1 MHVEPISKPVYI
13 DFPKMAVLNNSP
25 LPSIE
30 NALQVDM
37 FGHTIQRPSLIEL
50 NGQTQCFG
58 EATIPCFDLDSIS
71 RAQSLERKVLIQYFG
86 DAWKEYGFFAVKAE
100 SLTPFITKVYEDM
113 AAYFHLPEEVKRK
126 DDHKN
131 FGQTGFSWE
140 GRETAAGNKV
150 PDMKET
156 FFINQEM
163 YKDASKWPA
172 FPETFQ
178 ATMSAYHEELSKYVG
193 QALSFLFEYLGEFPC
208 DVEETLKTEKN
219 LMRLAYYR
227 PVKET
232 DNPQAKRSA
241 PHTDVNAITAL
252 PTATAPGLEMFKN
265 GKWIPVIAKE
275 GYVIINTGEQL
286 EHLTGG
292 LFPAI
297 THQVNN
303 VDSHKER
310 LASIFFG
317 AFAPSFSLK
326 PLNSCVKIMTENM
339 SAEEKETFLKKY
351 PDVTAE
357 DYLSSR
363 LIEMGT
369 IAEPG
374 EDWVKDLRKIGLLR
388 QAPESLK
395 NKFPTLF

>member
-1 MHVEPISKPVYI
+1 MNIDPISRPVHLDI
-13 DFPKMAVLNNSP
+13 PHPTAPVHSP
-25 LPSIE
+25 IPSWLE
-30 NALQVDM
+30 TAQQVDM
-37 FGHTIQRPSLIEL
+37 FGHPIRYTSVQ
-50 NGQTQCFG
+50 NAVTKQNFG
-58 EATIPCFDLDSIS
+58 EATIPCFDLEQINRTSG
-71 RAQSLERKVLIQYFG
+71 LERKLHIQLFG

-100 SLTPFITKVYEDM
+100 SLNPLIKGVYEDM
-113 AAYFHLPEEVKRK
+113 AAYFHLPEEIKRK
-126 DDHKN
+126 DDHHN
-131 FGQTGFSWE
+131 YGQTGFSWE

-156 FFINQEM
+156 YFINQEM
-163 YKDASKWPA
+163 YNDSSKWPA

-178 ATMSAYHEELSKYVG
+178 STMSAYHHELSKYVG

-208 DVEETLKTEKN
+208 NVEETLKTEKN

-232 DNPQAKRSA
+232 DNPLAKRSA

-265 GKWIPVIAKE
+265 DKWIPVIAKE

-286 EHLTGG
+286 EKITCG
-292 LFPAI
+292 LFRAV

-317 AFAPSFSLK
+317 AFSPDFSLK
-326 PLNSCVKIMTENM
+326 PLESCMKLATENM
-339 SAEEKETFLKKY
+339 DLEEKANFLKNY
-351 PDVTAE
+351 PDVTAAE
-357 DYLSSR
+357 FLDSR
-363 LIEMGT
+363 LIEVGT
-369 IAEPG
+369 IAEPD
-374 EDWVKDLRKIGLLR
+374 EKWVRRLREKGLLN
-388 QAPESLK
+388 QAPKSIQE
-395 NKFPTLF
+395 KFPTLF